1 MLIESLLTNS
11 EPMYV
16 GIAEVQNIKHL
27 SKNELV
33 QQSNLQNDDVL
44 ATQFLNATLVASPL
58 HLISATQNALNAHTG
73 DYALARS
80 LDIEIIVYASLQHQ
94 IGRAL
99 EIMGVTD
106 NQRVV
111 GIVVVG
117 SNSDA
122 IRKQINTYISNIG
135 TELDPPFTPDKSTIN
150 KIVSAFGINQSEL
163 DLLDFGESIESRRD
177 ALTRLIVSRVSMV
190 ALDA

>member
-1 MLIESLLTNS
+1 MLIESLLTDS

-27 SKNELV
+27 SKDELV
-33 QQSNLQNDDVL
+33 QQSNLQTDNIL
-44 ATQFLNATLVASPL
+44 AIQFLNATLVASPL

-73 DYALARS
+73 NYALARS
-80 LDIEIIVYASLQHQ
+80 LDIEILVYASLQHQ

-106 NQRVV
+106 NQKVV

-117 SNSDA
+117 SNSET
-122 IRKQINTYISNIG
+122 IRKQIDSIISSIG
-135 TELDPPFTPDKSTIN
+135 IELDPPFAPDESTIN
-150 KIVSAFGINQSEL
+150 KIARAFDIKQSEL

>member
-1 MLIESLLTNS
+1 
-11 EPMYV
+11 MYV
-16 GIAEVQNIKHL
+16 GIAEIQNTKHL
-27 SKNELV
+27 TKDELV
-33 QQSNLQNDDVL
+33 QQLNFQTDDIL
-44 ATQFLNATLVASPL
+44 ATQFLNATLIASPL
-58 HLISATQNALNAHTG
+58 HLISATQNALNAHNG
-73 DYALARS
+73 NYALARS

-106 NQRVV
+106 KQKVV

-117 SNSDA
+117 SNIET
-122 IRKQINTYISNIG
+122 IRKKLNTFISSIG
-135 TELDPPFTPDKSTIN
+135 VELDPPFTPDSDTIN
-150 KIVSAFGINQSEL
+150 TIASAFDIKQSEL
-163 DLLDFGESIESRRD
+163 DLLDFGKSIESRRD